1 MKVVVLILG
10 VLAVLLGGFWTVQ
23 GLDLVTVEP
32 LLCASACET
41 IEGPSASWTLIGLDW
56 RVDRV
61 SASSRAARLDTDVIY
76 LTLRYREGDS
86 VDRVTLQL
94 STKGVRDLRAFLQ
107 RFES

>member
-41 IEGPSASWTLIGLDW
+41 IEGPSASWTLIGLLMAGIGGVGIGYGLK
-56 RVDRV
+56 RRPR
-61 SASSRAARLDTDVIY
+61 SAD
-76 LTLRYREGDS
+76 
-86 VDRVTLQL
+86 
-94 STKGVRDLRAFLQ
+94 
-107 RFES
+107 